1 MIISDIFV
9 EKTQII
15 FKVQTK
21 FLQPSPDLL
30 PWVPSENIC
39 VFTFNRMPSHF
50 CVNQTEVFLISLSTV
65 VLWVPLHMYLEW
77 PGGNADEE
85 GLSVPLETWNLRCTA
100 LCPRED
106 GLTSGS
112 CRAWVKVES
121 WAQKRFYQV
130 APRSSL
136 FIRTAPGF
144 RENEKAWVIKK
155 FTRVTICY
163 FIWREGLCTFIRW
176 KWFLL
181 HLIKRG
187 AAPSGAETSPNPL
200 HLSAVEAL
208 PAWI

>member
-39 VFTFNRMPSHF
+39 IFTFNRMPSHF
-50 CVNQTEVFLISLSTV
+50 CVNQTEVFLISLSAV

-85 GLSVPLETWNLRCTA
+85 GLSVPLETWNRRCTA
-100 LCPRED
+100 LCPREV
-106 GLTSGS
+106 GLTAGS

-130 APRSSL
+130 LPSCPKEQPVHQNSAWLPRERESL
-136 FIRTAPGF
+136 GYQ
-144 RENEKAWVIKK
+144 EVHQSNN
-155 FTRVTICY
+155 
-163 FIWREGLCTFIRW
+163 
-176 KWFLL
+176 LL
-181 HLIKRG
+181 FYLKGRPMHLY
-187 AAPSGAETSPNPL
+187 
-200 HLSAVEAL
+200 
-208 PAWI
+208 